1 MIVRL
6 FCPKCAYEASKHFD
20 GFAEIE
26 VPVPVSRLSD
36 NGQYEVHCGKGHI
49 SAVVLDN
56 VKFEL
61 LFEMGLN
68 AMVDGYPR
76 EAVSSFASALE
87 RFYEFYWRVAMHH
100 FGMPK
105 EQIEKAWKP
114 LSKLSERQI
123 GAYSTVVTLLTKEAP
138 SLLNPNKHVPFRNK
152 VIHNGYVP
160 TEEEAIAFGD
170 TVKQLIDGD
179 LDKLRQIA
187 ADSLESIYQELSPR
201 DYEET
206 PEGDD
211 DSEIMGCVN
220 ILTAIDVRNP
230 PKSDGK
236 RFGSVNDQFQ
246 RIVED
251 RQPIRM
257 QMLSEEEM
265 KKRFPEKD
273 CKKILRTGSS

>member
-20 GFAEIE
+20 GQTEIE

-36 NGQYEVHCGKGHI
+36 NGQYEVHCGKGHV
-49 SAVVLDN
+49 STVVLDN

-68 AMVDGYPR
+68 AIVDGYPK

-100 FGMPK
+100 FNISK

-123 GAYSTVVTLLTKEAP
+123 GAYSTAVTLLTKEAP

-152 VIHNGYVP
+152 VIHSGYVP
-160 TEEEAIAFGD
+160 TEEEAISFGD
-170 TVKQLIDGD
+170 TVKQLIEDD
-179 LDKLRQIA
+179 LDKLRQLA
-187 ADSLESIYQELSPR
+187 SDSLESVYQELSPR
-201 DYEET
+201 DYEEK
-206 PEGDD
+206 PEGND
-211 DSEIMGCVN
+211 DSEILGCVN
-220 ILTAIDVRNP
+220 ILTAIDVRHP
-230 PKSDGK
+230 PKSNDK
-236 RFGSVNDQFQ
+236 RFGSVSDQFQ
-246 RIVED
+246 RIVDD

-257 QMLSEEEM
+257 QMLSEEEI
-265 KKRFPEKD
+265 KKRFPENE
-273 CKKILRTGSS
+273 LPTNTQG

>member
-6 FCPKCAYEASKHFD
+6 FCSRCTYEATKNFGGH
-20 GFAEIE
+20 AEIK

-36 NGQYEVHCGKGHI
+36 DGRYEVHCGKGHI
-49 SAVVLDN
+49 TTVILDN

-68 AMVDGYPR
+68 AIIDGYPR

-87 RFYEFYWRVAMHH
+87 RFYEFYWRVAMRH
-100 FGMPK
+100 FKMPK
-105 EQIEKAWKP
+105 EQVEKAWKP

-123 GAYSTVVTLLTKEAP
+123 GAYSTAVILLTKKAP

-160 TEEEAIAFGD
+160 TEEEAISFGD
-170 TVKQLIDGD
+170 TVMQLINDD
-179 LDKLRQIA
+179 LDKLRLLS
-187 ADSLESIYQELSPR
+187 ADALESVYQELSPK
-201 DYEET
+201 DYEEKLD
-206 PEGDD
+206 END
-211 DSEIMGCVN
+211 DSEIVGCVN
-220 ILTAIDVRNP
+220 ILTAIDVQHP
-230 PKSDGK
+230 PKGNDK
-236 RFGSVNDQFQ
+236 RIGGVTDQFQ
-246 RIVED
+246 RIIDD

-265 KKRFPEKD
+265 KKRFP
-273 CKKILRTGSS
+273 KKEL

>member
-6 FCPKCAYEASKHFD
+6 FCPKCTYEASKHFD
-20 GFAEIE
+20 GQTEIE

-36 NGQYEVHCGKGHI
+36 NGQYEIHCGKGHV
-49 SAVVLDN
+49 STVVLDN

-68 AMVDGYPR
+68 AIVDGYPR

-100 FGMPK
+100 FDMSK
-105 EQIEKAWKP
+105 EHIEKAWKP

-123 GAYSTVVTLLTKEAP
+123 GAYSTATTLLTKEAP

-160 TEEEAIAFGD
+160 TEEEAISFGD
-170 TVKQLIDGD
+170 TVKQLIDDD
-179 LDKLRQIA
+179 LDKLRQLA
-187 ADSLESIYQELSPR
+187 ADSLESVYQELSPR
-201 DYEET
+201 
-206 PEGDD
+206 
-211 DSEIMGCVN
+211 N
-220 ILTAIDVRNP
+220 ILTAIDVRHP
-230 PKSDGK
+230 PKSSDK
-236 RFGSVNDQFQ
+236 RFGSVSGQFQ
-246 RIVED
+246 RIIED

-265 KKRFPEKD
+265 KKRFPKMNYQSILKNNKRLTNKFSGR
-273 CKKILRTGSS
+273 KKPCR